1 MQDITVNPT
10 MQHGERACRVVS
22 RIHKRTGL
30 VMSMD
35 TVVRKDRDS
44 TMDSP
49 RIIMEHITKQ
59 VQEEKR
65 RPLDLL
71 VTGRTIQ
78 EDLGGRCGSEDPFP
92 RTIISI
98 CLAFP
103 QCNARI
109 VHAESRSLLVQ
120 IIIRRSSYACRPPC
134 MIGEMAKP
142 LCIVNKRGW
151 LCSRIRCPAGPT
163 LLYFMR
169 LTASSF
175 HIPNSLATPCACC
188 ATPQARTHLVS
199 IYCIDKSDGRPML
212 PSPNIIQSIPPL
224 FPHSRLQLPSM

>member
-1 MQDITVNPT
+1 MQDITANPT
-10 MQHGERACRVVS
+10 MQHGERACQVVS
-22 RIHKRTGL
+22 HIHKQTGL
-30 VMSMD
+30 VRSMD
-35 TVVRKDRDS
+35 TVVRRDRDS

-71 VTGRTIQ
+71 VMDRITQ
-78 EDLGGRCGSEDPFP
+78 EDLGGKCGSEGPSP
-92 RTIISI
+92 IISI
-98 CLAFP
+98 YLAFP

-151 LCSRIRCPAGPT
+151 LCSRIRCPGGPN
-163 LLYFMR
+163 LLYFM
-169 LTASSF
+169 
-175 HIPNSLATPCACC
+175 
-188 ATPQARTHLVS
+188 
-199 IYCIDKSDGRPML
+199 
-212 PSPNIIQSIPPL
+212 
-224 FPHSRLQLPSM
+224 